1 MNNDSPWIVGIDL
14 GTTHTVL
21 SYCNN
26 SDHPTEALIHTF
38 AIPQLTGPGTIE
50 RIDILPSFILIP
62 DPSEV
67 ADEAIAVPWKTEA
80 RMVIGEF
87 ARERGA
93 EIPHRLISSA
103 KSWLCHPMVDRNA
116 AILPWQGQPPAMKR
130 SPVEASAAILQHL
143 TRTWNHLRTG
153 QEPPPDTGSERL
165 EDQDIFVTVPAS
177 FDALARDLTVKAAA
191 MAGLH
196 RVTLLEE
203 PQAAL
208 YAWISD
214 TQDTWRSY
222 LKPQDLI
229 LVCDIG
235 GGTTDFSLIRVG
247 EENGNLTLER
257 IAVGNHLMVG
267 GDNMDMTL
275 AYALQGKLAARNIR
289 LDAMQMRALIQ
300 ACRKGKE
307 RLLSADAA
315 DTYRISILG
324 KGKGLIAQ
332 SISTEL
338 TAEEVNRILLDGF
351 FPLCEPTA
359 SVQTSRTVGLQEI
372 GISYEADP
380 AITHHLAAFLRRH
393 SHGSPPFLVPTAVL
407 FNGGVMKSPV
417 LRNRLLELLQSWNGG
432 TPLKEL
438 PASDFDRSVARGA
451 AYYGLSRKAGGI
463 RIRSGLNK
471 TYYIGIA
478 ASMPAVPGVPT
489 PVKALCVAGFGME
502 EGSVQSI
509 PDRSFALLL
518 GERASFELMA
528 SNTRKEDVPGEMVES
543 WEDDIEPV
551 AKMET
556 ELEGETGQR
565 IPVGLETRA
574 TEIGTLELWCIS
586 QADDRKWK
594 LEFNVREQAKS
605 PCSAHIQ

>member
-1 MNNDSPWIVGIDL
+1 MSNGSPWIVGIDL

-26 SDHPTEALIHTF
+26 SKHQDETAVHTF
-38 AIPQLTGPGTIE
+38 AVPQLTGPGTIE
-50 RIDILPSFILIP
+50 RNDILPSFILIP

-67 ADEAIAVPWKTEA
+67 ADEAIVVPWKTEG

-116 AILPWQGQPPAMKR
+116 AILPWQGNQPAMKR

-143 TRTWNHLRTG
+143 VRTWNHVRTG
-153 QEPPPDTGSERL
+153 QELSSDMGSNRL
-165 EDQDIFVTVPAS
+165 EDQEIFLTVPAS

-214 TQDTWRSY
+214 AQENWRKY

-247 EENGNLTLER
+247 EEQGNLTLER

-275 AYALQGKLAARNIR
+275 AYALQGKLAGRNIR

-307 RLLSADAA
+307 RLLSDDAG

-338 TAEEVNRILLDGF
+338 TADEVNRILLDGF
-351 FPLCEPTA
+351 FPLCELTA
-359 SVQTSRTVGLQEI
+359 AVQTSKTVGLQEI

-393 SHGSPPFLVPTAVL
+393 SHGSPLVPTAVL

-432 TPLKEL
+432 SPLKEL

-451 AYYGLSRKAGGI
+451 TYYGLSRKVGGI

-502 EGSVQSI
+502 EGTVQPI

-518 GERASFELMA
+518 GERTSFELMA
-528 SNTRKEDVPGEMVES
+528 SSIRKEDVPGEMVES
-543 WEDDIEPV
+543 WDEDIEPV
-551 AKMET
+551 ATMET

-586 QADDRKWK
+586 RMDDRKWK
-594 LEFNVREQAKS
+594 LEFNVREPSKS
-605 PCSAHIQ
+605 PCSASIQ